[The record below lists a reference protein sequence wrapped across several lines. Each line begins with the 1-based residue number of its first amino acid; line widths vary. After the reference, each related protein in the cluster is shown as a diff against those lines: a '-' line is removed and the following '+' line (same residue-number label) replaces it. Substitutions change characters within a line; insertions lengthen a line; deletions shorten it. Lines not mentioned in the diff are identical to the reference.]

1 MLKQQIAGLPADSL
15 AAGLTFGLV
24 LAALVC
30 PFGHVS
36 GCHLNPAVTVGLAV
50 SGKFPWRYTPYYIV
64 SQLLGAIAGIA
75 VGFTLAVCVLVAGPI
90 SGGAISPVRALGPM
104 IVANRSGGTCLPDRA
119 AAGRRLAD

>member
-36 GCHLNPAVTVGLAV
+36 GCHLNPAVTVGRAV
-50 SGKFPWRYTPYYIV
+50 SGKFQT
-64 SQLLGAIAGIA
+64 AGLR
-75 VGFTLAVCVLVAGPI
+75 VRNPR
-90 SGGAISPVRALGPM
+90 SPA
-104 IVANRSGGTCLPDRA
+104 S
-119 AAGRRLAD
+119 